1 MQFALVGNQ
10 RTSPSPGLTGSCPV
24 CGGAMIAKCGTQRVH
39 HWAHRGER
47 ACDAWW
53 EPETP
58 WHRDWKSRFPAD
70 WREVIRFSQSGEKHI
85 ADVRTEHGLTIEF
98 QHSHL
103 KPDERAAREAF
114 YGNMMWVVDGARLVR
129 DLPRFLGGSSS
140 FRKTTKKGLYIVPF
154 PDEVFPRSWLDC
166 AVPVVFD
173 FGNAIGPES
182 ARHVRRP
189 LWCLLPGRALGQ
201 AVVLQLSRGS
211 FVNWTHARAQPI
223 PVREM
228 LEGVACALLERERR
242 MQLETLRAASFTV
255 RQHQGWRRQSY
266 RRRYARF

>member
-1 MQFALVGNQ
+1 
-10 RTSPSPGLTGSCPV
+10 
-24 CGGAMIAKCGTQRVH
+24 MIAKCGTQRVH

-114 YGNMMWVVDGARLVR
+114 YGNMMWVVVP
-129 DLPRFLGGSSS
+129 PRPFS
-140 FRKTTKKGLYIVPF
+140 F
-154 PDEVFPRSWLDC
+154 RSWLQRFSQPQPGCIADS
-166 AVPVVFD
+166 AMRWRIGQRVVSIRTTTSTFRPV
-173 FGNAIGPES
+173 S
-182 ARHVRRP
+182 P
-189 LWCLLPGRALGQ
+189 L
-201 AVVLQLSRGS
+201 
-211 FVNWTHARAQPI
+211 F
-223 PVREM
+223 EM
-228 LEGVACALLERERR
+228 
-242 MQLETLRAASFTV
+242 T
-255 RQHQGWRRQSY
+255 
-266 RRRYARF
+266 